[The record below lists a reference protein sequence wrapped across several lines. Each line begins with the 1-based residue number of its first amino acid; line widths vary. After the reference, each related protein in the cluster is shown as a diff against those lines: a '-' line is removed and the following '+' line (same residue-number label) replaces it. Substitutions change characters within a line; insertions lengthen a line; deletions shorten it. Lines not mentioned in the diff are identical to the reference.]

1 MGLTVAKNND
11 DLQPGCKEIRALT
24 LCGVILFTLNALVP
38 CILVQIVNM
47 DVTYAIIVFK
57 EFG

>member
-11 DLQPGCKEIRALT
+11 DLQCCKEIRALT
-24 LCGVILFTLNALVP
+24 LCGVIFFTLNALVP

-47 DVTYAIIVFK
+47 DVTYAIIVLK

>member
-11 DLQPGCKEIRALT
+11 DLQCCKEIRALT

-47 DVTYAIIVFK
+47 DVTHAIIVFK

>member
-11 DLQPGCKEIRALT
+11 DLQCCKEIRALT

-47 DVTYAIIVFK
+47 DVTFAIIFFK

>member
-11 DLQPGCKEIRALT
+11 DLQCYKEIRSLT
-24 LCGVILFTLNALVP
+24 LCGVILFTLNALVS
-38 CILVQIVNM
+38 CILVQIINM

>member
-1 MGLTVAKNND
+1 MGLTVAKNNN
-11 DLQPGCKEIRALT
+11 DLQCCKEIRALT